1 MNSILDFRNAVGL
14 GQNDLAEW
22 LSISR
27 SLLSLVELERKS
39 LPTPALIR
47 LSKLK
52 LALKDLEEKGPLE
65 FEPLEPITFPK
76 EVPAIHRKIEKLLLE
91 LQGLELEIKILEEN
105 MGKWKKALALC
116 QALKKED
123 WLQAEHRILEAI
135 ARFEEKS
142 WILWCERGPRQLE
155 WLRFYQRQK
164 VEEKVFLLAWV
175 KNLIP

>member
-1 MNSILDFRNAVGL
+1 MNSILDFRNAAGL

-27 SLLSLVELERKS
+27 SLLSLVELDRKS
-39 LPTPALIR
+39 LPTKALVR
-47 LSKLK
+47 LSKLRQT
-52 LALKDLEEKGPLE
+52 LTMLEASPVIA

-76 EVPAIHRKIEKLLLE
+76 EVPSIHRKIEKLHLE
-91 LQGLELEIKILEEN
+91 LQGLELEIRILEEN

-116 QALKKED
+116 QSLKKEE
-123 WLQAEHRILEAI
+123 WVLAEPRTLEAI
-135 ARFEEKS
+135 SRFEEKS